1 MARILVVDDE
11 KSILEMLRYTLEA
24 QGYLVITA
32 ETGAKA
38 LSWIKEVKLDLA
50 IIDLGLPDMNGLEIC
65 REIKENSRTRAIP
78 IIILTGNATNE
89 AKIKGNLEVSAD
101 LFLNKPIEN
110 ADLNKAVATILEQA
124 EKKHMLLRNKFR
136 K

>member
-65 REIKENSRTRAIP
+65 REIKENSRTRAIQ